1 MRDNRRPRYQEL
13 EHDWVY
19 RTIQKRLGDN
29 QMNPCS
35 LHSYIEQ
42 VEYTIKNYINR
53 NYVPEPL
60 KFVAVTMTMDLL
72 KSEALNG
79 FIDNEALSDI
89 GLGSLSSIKDG
100 DSEIKFKT
108 SASTNTGTGAH
119 VADVDSLIYNYKSQ
133 LDKYRLTKW

>member
-1 MRDNRRPRYQEL
+1 MRDNRKPRYKEL

-19 RTIQKRLGDN
+19 KTVQNRLGDN

-42 VEYTIKNYINR
+42 IEYTIKNYINR

-60 KFVAVTMTMDLL
+60 KFVVLTMTMDLL

-89 GLGSLSSIKDG
+89 GLGSLSSIQDG
-100 DSEIKFKT
+100 DSEIKFNTSSSTKT
-108 SASTNTGTGAH
+108 STGAH
-119 VADVDSLIYNYKSQ
+119 VADVDSIIYNYKSQ

>member
-1 MRDNRRPRYQEL
+1 MRDNRKPRYPEV

-19 RTIQKRLGDN
+19 KTIQKRLGND

-42 VEYTIKNYINR
+42 VEYTIRNYINR
-53 NYVPEPL
+53 NYIPEPL
-60 KFVAVTMTMDLL
+60 KFVVVTMTMDLL

-89 GLGSLSSIKDG
+89 GLGALSSIKDG

-108 SASTNTGTGAH
+108 SASSNTGTGAH
-119 VADVDSLIYNYKSQ
+119 MADVDSLIYNYKSQ